1 MPKRRLSK
9 WNQLCLSFQLWSYSG
24 PKRTADVTL
33 VDLLTETLVGTVLR
47 IGDNFGN
54 WCCSNHGNWH
64 CHQGFAGYNAYSITV
79 YSCPSGG
86 SLSGTTCVFPA
97 AYSAAVSY
105 SCPVNTGIAT
115 VSGSNCV
122 YPAAYNATANP

>member
-1 MPKRRLSK
+1 MFFPQTMELRQVKAHRGCFSGGSLSGGAC
-9 WNQLCLSFQLWSYSG
+9 WHCTPY
-24 PKRTADVTL
+24 
-33 VDLLTETLVGTVLR
+33 
-47 IGDNFGN
+47 GDNFGN

-64 CHQGFAGYNAYSITV
+64 CHQGFGGYNAYSVTV

-86 SLSGTTCVFPA
+86 SLSGTTCVFPS
-97 AYSAAVSY
+97 AYAAAVSY

-115 VSGSNCV
+115 VSGSTCV